1 MTAIE
6 MDKTFSIHAV
16 LTDTGR
22 ANGKTHLLAQVDTV
36 KNRTLIYQLSPAMID
51 EGKDIDAQL
60 NDLFGKTPEYKIE
73 ILSDLIVKLTDR
85 LGGIDTSSGHIDGK
99 QALQSVYD
107 GHFDEVID
115 AIGKTLAKKN
125 LLLTVPGLLNA
136 LNDTYKT
143 DLPLAEAIKTFI
155 SEIPELNDWKIELK
169 KIENKEQIL

>member
-1 MTAIE
+1 MTVSK

-22 ANGKTHLLAQVDTV
+22 ANKKTHLLAQVDTV
-36 KNRTLIYQLSPAMID
+36 RNHTLIYQLSDTLID
-51 EGKDIDAQL
+51 EDKDIDSQL
-60 NDLFGKTPEYKIE
+60 HDLFHETPGYKIE
-73 ILSDLIVKLTDR
+73 ILSDLIVKLTDK
-85 LGGIDTSSGHIDGK
+85 LGGIDLPGGHIDGR

-136 LNDTYKT
+136 LSDTYKT
-143 DLPLAEAIKTFI
+143 DLPLMEAIKTFI
-155 SEIPELNDWKIELK
+155 SEIPELNDWKIELR
-169 KIENKEQIL
+169 KIENKDQIQ